1 MALTGINAY
10 RKGNLKQDIAN
21 ADPHKLTL
29 MLMQGAL
36 DRIAYAKGAMERRE
50 YELKSQY
57 ISRVTAILINLRDT
71 LDLKTGGE
79 TAENLF
85 ALYDYMIERLNL
97 AHVKND
103 LKMLDEVTNLL
114 SPIRDAWV
122 QIPEEA
128 KQEAFELK
136 KRTYFTRNAPTVS
149 GNEILSRWGDGPSIA
164 AIL

>member
-71 LDLKTGGE
+71 LDLKVGGE

-114 SPIRDAWV
+114 TPIRDAWV
-122 QIPEEA
+122 QIPKEA
-128 KQEAFELK
+128 KQEAYEAQRQ
-136 KRTYFTRNAPTVS
+136 KRQVV
-149 GNEILSRWGDGPSIA
+149 
-164 AIL
+164 

>member
-97 AHVKND
+97 AHVI
-103 LKMLDEVTNLL
+103 MT
-114 SPIRDAWV
+114 
-122 QIPEEA
+122 
-128 KQEAFELK
+128 
-136 KRTYFTRNAPTVS
+136 
-149 GNEILSRWGDGPSIA
+149 
-164 AIL
+164 